1 MADILLKEVIGFI
14 AFMTVLFGFYL
25 RWRSLKRIK
34 EIPKKSTDE
43 LKSIISENGNTFLYG
58 VAIRELKCRNEDY
71 GAVLPHLID
80 LATSPKKA
88 ARILGWLWIR
98 EYFPKIEQ
106 KIEFNYKN
114 PSDESIS
121 KLRNLKYDELNE

>member
-1 MADILLKEVIGFI
+1 MADIPLKEVIGFT
-14 AFMTVLFGFYL
+14 AFTIVLFGYYL
-25 RWRSLKRIK
+25 RWRSLRRIK

-43 LKSIISENGNTFLYG
+43 LKSIISENGKTFLYG
-58 VAIRELKCRNEDY
+58 AAIRELKCRNEDY
-71 GAVLPHLID
+71 GDVLPHLID
-80 LATSPKKA
+80 LATSPKKG

-98 EYFPKIEQ
+98 EHFPKIEQ

-114 PSDESIS
+114 PTDESIS